1 MLEKE
6 IQVKMKKGTSVD
18 KVDEN
23 YNTLKRLIEK
33 NMEAFELKELIDVGG
48 ESYVYKSLIKKIKK
62 PVVMKVI
69 YNKEKHENNL
79 KEIKI
84 ANKLKNQNI
93 INFIGMKRIKQENY
107 DIDCLILEY
116 SKLGNL
122 RHFQKHCLKKLYL
135 SESMLCYFSYQILM
149 GLRYCHM
156 NKVAHYDI
164 KPQNIIIDNH
174 LDLKIIDFSISID
187 YKNLRNKIKLPNQ
200 GTNHY
205 MAPEVLNSEVINVK
219 DLEKID
225 LYSLGVLL
233 YSFSNNSYPYESSNE
248 STTSKSDK
256 DEKINVLE
264 LKNNSNY
271 SKYFFDFLQKLLN
284 RDINQRINIKQ
295 ALDHY
300 WIKGAQILLEEK
312 EKLSNANIFL
322 SYLLYNYFINF
333 NNYICI

>member
-1 MLEKE
+1 MLVKE
-6 IQVKMKKGTSVD
+6 NQAKMQKGKSVD
-18 KVDEN
+18 AVVEN
-23 YNTLKRLIEK
+23 YDALKGLIEK
-33 NMEAFELKELIDVGG
+33 NLEAFELKELIDVGG
-48 ESYVYKSLIKKIKK
+48 ESYVYKSFIKKIKK
-62 PVVMKVI
+62 PVTMKII
-69 YNKEKHENNL
+69 YNKEKHANNI

-93 INFIGMKRIKQENY
+93 INFMGMKNIKQENY

-135 SESMLCYFSYQILM
+135 SESMLCYFSYQILK

-205 MAPEVLNSEVINVK
+205 MAPEVLNSEVINIK
-219 DLEKID
+219 DLEKLD
-225 LYSLGVLL
+225 LYSLGVML

-248 STTSKSDK
+248 STTCGNYK

-264 LKNNSNY
+264 LKNNNNTNY
-271 SKYFFDFLQKLLN
+271 S
-284 RDINQRINIKQ
+284 I
-295 ALDHY
+295 
-300 WIKGAQILLEEK
+300 LEEK
-312 EKLSNANIFL
+312 EKLNNANIFL
-322 SYLLYNYFINF
+322 SYLMYNYFINF
-333 NNYICI
+333 NNYICL